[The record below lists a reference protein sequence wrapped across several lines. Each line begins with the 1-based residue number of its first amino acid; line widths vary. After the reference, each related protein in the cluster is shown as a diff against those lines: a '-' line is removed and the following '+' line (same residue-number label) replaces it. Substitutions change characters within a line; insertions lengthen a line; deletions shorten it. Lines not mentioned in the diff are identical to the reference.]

1 MIDDYDEAM
10 ALLHKME
17 AQLPIPARPTS
28 ALARSMKDKGIHM
41 AHNEQLAIK
50 RVFYMG
56 DEGGLMCDVTPQG
69 AEAKKEAVVCSLTHL
84 RVDSRHPLA
93 GEIRTY
99 QQERTRKLAQQGGP
113 CAPFSFI
120 VEPRK
125 QRGH

>member
-10 ALLHKME
+10 ALLQELE
-17 AQLPIPARPTS
+17 AQLPLPARPAS

-41 AHNEQLAIK
+41 AHYEQLAIK

-56 DEGGLMCDVTPQG
+56 DEGGLMCDVTLEG

-84 RVDSRHPLA
+84 RVDSRHPLT
-93 GEIRTY
+93 GEIQLY
-99 QQERTRKLAQQGGP
+99 QEKRTRKLAQQGGP
-113 CAPFSFI
+113 RAPSSFT

-125 QRGH
+125 RRGH

>member
-1 MIDDYDEAM
+1 MIDDHDKAM
-10 ALLHKME
+10 ALLQKME

-41 AHNEQLAIK
+41 LHNEKLSIK

-56 DEGGLMCDVTPQG
+56 DEGGIMCDVTPIG

-84 RVDSRHPLA
+84 RVDSGHPLA
-93 GEIRTY
+93 GEIHAY
-99 QQERTRKLAQQGGP
+99 QEERMRKLAQQGGP
-113 CAPFSFI
+113 RAPFSFT

-125 QRGH
+125 RRGH